1 MSSLSDIEGIAD
13 VSVQNL
19 AKANVSTVEQL
30 LEAGGTPA
38 GRKKIADESGISPKL
53 ILRWVNCAD
62 LFRIKGISSQYS
74 ELLEAAGVDTVVEL
88 AQRVPANLAAKMKE
102 VNEEKRLCHQ
112 PPAEKTVEGWVAQAK
127 ELPRA
132 VSY

>member
-1 MSSLSDIEGIAD
+1 MAALSDIEGIAD
-13 VSVQNL
+13 
-19 AKANVSTVEQL
+19 ANVQKLAEANIATVEQL
-30 LEAGGTPA
+30 LEVGGTPA
-38 GRKKIADESGISPKL
+38 GRKKIVEDSGISPKL
-53 ILRWVNCAD
+53 ILRWINCAD

-88 AQRVPANLAAKMKE
+88 AQRVPANLAAKMQE
-102 VNEEKRLCHQ
+102 VNDAKHLCHL
-112 PPAEKTVEGWVAQAK
+112 PPAEKMVEGWVAQAK